1 MTICLRITP
10 EMFEILKLYLQGL
23 SAYKIARKLKLDS
36 PMVYASLKAAK
47 TNFAEA
53 EKMIKELKALGWPEK
68 LPEVES
74 QISRG
79 AQQNRTVA
87 QETVPTRSE
96 EIAFKLG

>member
-23 SAYKIARKLKLDS
+23 SAYKIARKLNLDP
-36 PMVYASLKAAK
+36 PMVYVSLKAAK

-53 EKMIKELKALGWPEK
+53 EKMIEELKALGWPEK
-68 LPEVES
+68 VPEVAS

-79 AQQNRTVA
+79 VHQNRTVA

-96 EIAFKLG
+96 EIAIKLG